1 MHSDDRARRL
11 RETNAGASAR
21 GGMNKARGVRGEDL
35 PPEPDP
41 SVVGEPVAT
50 DASADE
56 DDTETTEK
64 DGS

>member
-1 MHSDDRARRL
+1 MQNDDTARRL

-56 DDTETTEK
+56 DDVETTGE
-64 DGS
+64 DNS

>member
-1 MHSDDRARRL
+1 MHSDDTARRL
-11 RETNAGASAR
+11 RETNAGAATR

-56 DDTETTEK
+56 DDTEITEE

>member
-1 MHSDDRARRL
+1 MQNDDTARRL
-11 RETNAGASAR
+11 RETNGGASAR

-41 SVVGEPVAT
+41 SVVGESVAT
-50 DASADE
+50 DASAEEADA
-56 DDTETTEK
+56 ETTEA